1 MVIRKKI
8 IDEVRPFIGT
18 DVVKVI
24 TGVRRCGKAVLMS
37 QIRDLIVSE
46 IDKGAPVFYLDLDDE
61 SNAKYLRAGVLFE
74 ELTSILERQPDR
86 KTYIF
91 LDEVHDVEGWE
102 KTVNSI
108 RKRKNADVYITGSNS
123 KMLSGE
129 LATYLTGRYVE
140 FSLTPFSYQEFLEA
154 SASSNSEEAFRRYL
168 EFGGMP
174 FLSEIGYR
182 ADASTRYLRD
192 VYGAILLKDVVRRK
206 AIRDVDLLERIVRFV
221 MTETGHVFSARRI
234 VDFLR
239 NEHCVTAPSTVLNYI
254 TACEETF
261 LVRKAEREDLIGKR
275 ILSVDE
281 KYYAVD
287 TGMRNANVAATLS
300 RDIDQLLETVV
311 FSEMSRRGYKV
322 TIGRIKEKEVDFV
335 CEKDGGRLYLQVAYL
350 MPTEETRERE
360 FSALM
365 SVPDQYEKI
374 VLSMDRFDFSHGG
387 IKHRYI
393 PDFLLTPG

>member
-1 MVIRKKI
+1 
-8 IDEVRPFIGT
+8 
-18 DVVKVI
+18 
-24 TGVRRCGKAVLMS
+24 
-37 QIRDLIVSE
+37 
-46 IDKGAPVFYLDLDDE
+46 
-61 SNAKYLRAGVLFE
+61 
-74 ELTSILERQPDR
+74 
-86 KTYIF
+86 
-91 LDEVHDVEGWE
+91 
-102 KTVNSI
+102 
-108 RKRKNADVYITGSNS
+108 
-123 KMLSGE
+123 
-129 LATYLTGRYVE
+129 
-140 FSLTPFSYQEFLEA
+140 
-154 SASSNSEEAFRRYL
+154 
-168 EFGGMP
+168 MP

-206 AIRDVDLLERIVRFV
+206 AIRDVDLLERIVRLV

-254 TACEETF
+254 KACEEAF